1 MCVTALSCFI
11 LLLYSSLSLI
21 VSLVPA
27 SQPKH
32 PLVYDSFAFT
42 TRVFFPFFI
51 NMMHV
56 ILFAR
61 ITFVRELYVLF
72 PCSLWSWAGFPVSR
86 RTTSQSQLPSRDK
99 RYASRSCPHPVKR
112 RRCSAG
118 TLTKRTCWSAR
129 WVSFDISLLS

>member
-1 MCVTALSCFI
+1 MCDGPLMLHASFFFF
-11 LLLYSSLSLI
+11 SLSLI

-27 SQPKH
+27 SQPKL

-56 ILFAR
+56 ILSAR
-61 ITFVRELYVLF
+61 ITFVRELYLLF
-72 PCSLWSWAGFPVSR
+72 PCSLLSWAGFPVSR
-86 RTTSQSQLPSRDK
+86 RTTSLSRLPSRDK

-129 WVSFDISLLS
+129 WVSF